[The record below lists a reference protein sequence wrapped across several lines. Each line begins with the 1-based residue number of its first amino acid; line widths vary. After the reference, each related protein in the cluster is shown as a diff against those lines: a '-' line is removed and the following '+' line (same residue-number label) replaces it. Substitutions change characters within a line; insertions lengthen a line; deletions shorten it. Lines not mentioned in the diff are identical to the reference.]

1 MCAVNNEW
9 KPFVSFVALWLNYMN
24 IIRFYIPLLPFIL
37 VLMLGVC
44 VAAPPAFDEE
54 KWQQTVAGQT
64 AETLYA
70 PNHKDGTFFN
80 PWNPIQEKSLGQ
92 FLRWRFSRTAPYTE
106 AEKTYLPDV
115 IPGLD
120 DRMHALDDQDFIAW
134 IGHATFLIRVNRTF
148 WLTDPML
155 SKRALLPAR
164 LTPPAFE
171 KNVLSS
177 ITEPLNVFISHSH
190 YDHLD
195 KATIKALPTHAT
207 IYVPLG
213 LGDYVRRLHDG
224 KVQEMDWWEQLDL
237 GNGKSITCLP
247 AQHWSRRIGQDFNTT
262 LWAGYLLQ
270 TKDISVYYV
279 GDSGYFAGFQ
289 EIGQRFPGIDYVLMP
304 LTAYHPRWFMH
315 YAHMNA
321 LESIQAF
328 QDLGAGFYI
337 PTQWGTFHLGDNPP
351 GFPALDL
358 KYTLERLNLDPK
370 PYLIMDIGEI
380 RLLDSSK

>member
-1 MCAVNNEW
+1 
-9 KPFVSFVALWLNYMN
+9 MN
-24 IIRFYIPLLPFIL
+24 IIRFNIPLSLLIL
-37 VLMLGVC
+37 TLMLGAC
-44 VAAPPAFDEE
+44 VAAPPPFDEE
-54 KWQQTVAGQT
+54 KWQETVAGQT
-64 AETLYA
+64 AETIYA
-70 PNHKDGTFFN
+70 SNRKDGAFFN
-80 PWNPIQEKSLGQ
+80 PWNPMTEKSLGT
-92 FLRWRFSRTAPYTE
+92 FLRWRLSRRAPYTE
-106 AEKTYLPDV
+106 EEKTYLPDV
-115 IPGLD
+115 IPLLD
-120 DRMHALDDQDFIAW
+120 QRIQAFEDQDFLAW
-134 IGHATFLIRVNRTF
+134 VGHATYLIRVDGTF

-164 LTPPAFE
+164 YTPPALTMEF
-171 KNVLSS
+171 LSS
-177 ITEPLNVFISHSH
+177 ITDPINVVISHSH

-207 IYVPLG
+207 VYVPLG
-213 LGDYVRRLHDG
+213 LGDYVGSLHNG

-237 GNGKSITCLP
+237 GNGVSLTCLP

-279 GDSGYFAGFQ
+279 GDSGYFTGFQ

-328 QDLGAGFYI
+328 QDLKAGYYI

-358 KYTLERLNLDPK
+358 KHTLERLELDPK

-380 RLLDSSK
+380 WLLDSSK

>member
-1 MCAVNNEW
+1 MTI
-9 KPFVSFVALWLNYMN
+9 FRLYL
-24 IIRFYIPLLPFIL
+24 PLLLLIL
-37 VLMLGVC
+37 ALLLGAC

-54 KWQQTVAGQT
+54 KWQKTVAAQT
-64 AETLYA
+64 AESLYA
-70 PNHKDGTFFN
+70 PNRKNGAFFN
-80 PWNPIQEKSLGQ
+80 PWNPMQEKSLGQ

-115 IPGLD
+115 IPDLD
-120 DRMHALDDQDFIAW
+120 SRIQALGDHDFITW
-134 IGHATFLIRVNRTF
+134 IGHATFLFRVNRTF
-148 WLTDPML
+148 WLTDPIL

-164 LTPPAFE
+164 LTPPALDMD
-171 KNVLSS
+171 VLSS
-177 ITEPLNVFISHSH
+177 ITAPLNVVISHSH

-195 KATIKALPTHAT
+195 KATIAALPAHAAV
-207 IYVPLG
+207 YVPLG
-213 LGDYVRRLHDG
+213 LGDYVGRLHDG

-237 GNGKSITCLP
+237 GNGTSLTCLP

-262 LWAGYLLQ
+262 LWTGYLLQ
-270 TKDISVYYV
+270 TMDMSVYYV

-289 EIGQRFPGIDYVLMP
+289 EIGRRFPGIDYVLMP

-321 LESIQAF
+321 PESIQAF

-337 PTQWGTFHLGDNPP
+337 PTQWGTFRLGDNPP
-351 GFPALDL
+351 GLPALDL
-358 KYTLERLNLDPK
+358 KRTLERLELDPA

-380 RLLDSSK
+380 RLLDSQKLSARGRENVLRQEKLDQLD